1 VQRLKRWAVGGG
13 WWLIGGAGNPE
24 GKRANFHVTTE
35 GNPRVDLCMYLL
47 AIPSDISESKVAKG
61 NMKNAL
67 NLVTRGG
74 VGGRLGSEVRSQMC
88 VCVHANDILRELSLG
103 PHMCEWAK

>member
-1 VQRLKRWAVGGG
+1 
-13 WWLIGGAGNPE
+13 
-24 GKRANFHVTTE
+24 
-35 GNPRVDLCMYLL
+35 MYLL

-67 NLVTRGG
+67 NLVKREG